1 VIKKRFHATFG
12 KFRIDSDLG
21 VSYESEDEGA
31 VRLSYQPKELAALC
45 LLVEQAGKLVTKE
58 MLIDVVWNGNP
69 TSDESIA
76 RCISAIKSRLREA
89 CPEADMLIKTEY
101 GRGYRFTGSLALK
114 ETCVC
119 EESFYAL
126 LNASPD
132 FIAIK
137 DAEGCWQ
144 VVNRAGINFYG
155 LDGLPWIGKTN
166 IELSELV
173 LPNYRESLRACSVSD
188 EAAWAAGKPSQFCET
203 LRLPNGG
210 EMVFDVLKS
219 PLFDSQGNRRSLV
232 VLGRDMTER
241 VRSIEQSNLFAQVLS
256 NSNEAVMITDE
267 NNNIVLINQAFV
279 DITGY
284 SEEDVIGRSPRIL
297 SSGRHD
303 QAFYRELWRQLKTDG
318 IWRGEILDRRKNG
331 EIYPKWLDISTVRDR
346 NGNLTNYIAIFSDI
360 SERKAIEA
368 QLQFLAYHDPLTK
381 LPNRLLLRE
390 RFDQAKH
397 SAARGN
403 TECWVAMLFLD
414 LDQFK
419 NINDTLGHVL
429 GDQLLLSVSERLKSC
444 IRDTDTISRL
454 GGDEFVILLADVM
467 DLGIVSIV
475 AEKILDRLADPF
487 QIHGH
492 TLNTSFSIGIGIY
505 PDDGGD
511 FDTLLKVADT
521 AMYYAKDGGRNAYR
535 FYTEQMNVQA
545 MERLLLQNDL
555 HQALKNN
562 EFVLHY
568 QPQLDLNTGKMVGVE
583 ALIRW
588 NSPEA
593 GLVLPGKF
601 IAVAEESGLIVQI
614 GEWVIQEV
622 CRQIRSWQ
630 DAGYVPLVV
639 AVNLSAIQFRRGDI
653 VDTVTQALKKA
664 RVAPEW
670 LELELTE
677 SILIQDVERTLSMV
691 EQLKSTNIRLSID
704 DFGTG
709 YSSLAYLKR
718 FKVDKLKIDQ
728 SFIRNLEVDRD
739 DAAIVR
745 SIIQLAHGLDLRVIA
760 EGVESDKQLAILRNY
775 GCDEVQGYFYS
786 HPLPPEKLV
795 KFLKRRKTL
804 ALDVQYWK

>member
-1 VIKKRFHATFG
+1 MKKKFQAVFG
-12 KFRIDSDLG
+12 NFRIDSDLG
-21 VSYESEDEGA
+21 VSYEGIGS
-31 VRLSYQPKELAALC
+31 LSYQPKELAALC
-45 LLVEQAGKLVTKE
+45 LLVQHAGELVTKE
-58 MLIDVVWNGNP
+58 HLIDAVWGGSP
-69 TSDESIA
+69 ASDESIA

-89 CPEADMLIKTEY
+89 CPGADTLIKTEY
-101 GRGYRFTGSLALK
+101 GRGYRFTGSLAHK

-132 FIAIK
+132 FIAVK
-137 DAEGCWQ
+137 DAEGRWQ
-144 VVNRAGINFYG
+144 VANRAGINFYG
-155 LDGLPWIGKTN
+155 LEGLPWNGKTD
-166 IELSELV
+166 IELAELA
-173 LPNYRESLRACSVSD
+173 LPNFRESLRACSVSD
-188 EAAWAAGKPSQFCET
+188 EAAWAAGKPSQFIET
-203 LRLPNGG
+203 LLLPDGG
-210 EMVFDVLKS
+210 EMVFEVLKS
-219 PLFDSQGNRRSLV
+219 PLFDHQGNRRSLV
-232 VLGRDMTER
+232 ILGRDVTEKM
-241 VRSIEQSNLFAQVLS
+241 RSMEQSNLFAQVLS
-256 NSNEAVMITDE
+256 NSNEAVVITDA
-267 NNNIVLINQAFV
+267 NNNIVLVNQAFI

-284 SEEDVIGRSPRIL
+284 SEREVIGRNPRIL

-303 QAFYRELWRQLKTDG
+303 QAFYRELWHQLNIDG
-318 IWRGEILDRRKNG
+318 IWRGEIWDRRKNG

-346 NGNLTNYIAIFSDI
+346 NGTVTNYIAIFSDI

-381 LPNRLLLRE
+381 LPNRLLLRD
-390 RFDQAKH
+390 RFDQACY
-397 SAARGN
+397 SAARDD

-444 IRDTDTISRL
+444 VRDTDTISRL
-454 GGDEFVILLADVM
+454 GGDEFVILLADVT
-467 DLGIVSIV
+467 DLGIVSVV
-475 AEKILDRLADPF
+475 AQKILDHLADPF
-487 QIHGH
+487 EIHGH

-568 QPQLDLNTGKMVGVE
+568 QPQLDLNTGRMVGVE

-622 CRQIRSWQ
+622 CRQISSWQ
-630 DAGYVPLVV
+630 DAGYEPLVV

-653 VDTVTQALKKA
+653 VNTVSQILRKA

-677 SILIQDVERTLSMV
+677 SLLIQDVERTLGMM
-691 EQLKSTNIRLSID
+691 EQLKSTNIGLSID

-728 SFIRNLEVDRD
+728 SFIRNLEVDKD

-745 SIIQLAHGLDLRVIA
+745 SIIQLAHGLNLRVIA
-760 EGVESDKQLAILRNY
+760 EGVETDKQLAILRNY

-786 HPLPPEKLV
+786 HPLPPEKIV
-795 KFLKRRKTL
+795 SFLEKRQAVTRR
-804 ALDVQYWK
+804 